1 MSDEDHIKLVVG
13 ATIAEIA
20 SRKRVKFAAP
30 TTSLGWV
37 TVIGAAVGF
46 ITILWST
53 LVVVDDIVKHKY
65 EPHHKGVASIITK
78 MDAIVS
84 KHSSDAEVHIR
95 EPELKLAILEET
107 APLKE
112 DISSI
117 KADVSSIKTKVD
129 ILINRSNGS
138 N

>member
-20 SRKRVKFAAP
+20 SRKRIKFAAP
-30 TTSLGWV
+30 TTILGWV
-37 TVIGAAVGF
+37 TVIGAAIGS

-53 LVVVDDIVKHKY
+53 FVIVDDIVKHKY
-65 EPHHKGVASIITK
+65 EPHHKGVASIITR
-78 MDAIVS
+78 MDSLVS
-84 KHSSDAEVHIR
+84 KHSSNTGLHIR

-107 APLKE
+107 TPIKE
-112 DISSI
+112 DIGSI
-117 KADVSSIKTKVD
+117 KEDVSSIKTKID
-129 ILINRSNGS
+129 ILISRGNGR